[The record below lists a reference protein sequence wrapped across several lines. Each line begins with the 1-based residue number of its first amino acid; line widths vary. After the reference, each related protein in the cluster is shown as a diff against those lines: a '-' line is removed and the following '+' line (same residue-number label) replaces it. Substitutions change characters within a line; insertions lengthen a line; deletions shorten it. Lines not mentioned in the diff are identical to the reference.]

1 MAISLRF
8 RQARLNVPAIFSQSR
23 QEAVV
28 FNERYNGITM
38 RYLITFAC
46 YGVHLHGH
54 ESGSVDRHHNV
65 YGSRPLRAEP
75 QRVSHERG
83 QMVQEP
89 YLLDQGRR
97 AAVLEA
103 IGDVCLNRGWNLRAA
118 HVRSTHVHVVMEAD
132 IRPEKVLNYFKSYA
146 SRYLNGLGM
155 DEPDRRRWARHGSTR
170 WLWKDEDVREAIR
183 YVVEEQGEPMA
194 VYLSEEI

>member
-1 MAISLRF
+1 
-8 RQARLNVPAIFSQSR
+8 
-23 QEAVV
+23 
-28 FNERYNGITM
+28 
-38 RYLITFAC
+38 
-46 YGVHLHGH
+46 
-54 ESGSVDRHHNV
+54 
-65 YGSRPLRAEP
+65 
-75 QRVSHERG
+75 
-83 QMVQEP
+83 MVQEP